1 MTSNHGRQNG
11 NFKNLFEQNYLWDI
25 ILKHAKW
32 RTQTSP
38 TQNPGII
45 YLLEEISEV
54 MVNLKMLLDE
64 FYQIGI
70 ISDKQAFKVPKL
82 VKKLIGLNDQEKL
95 RFKED
100 TKLPHN
106 LIFLQNSITP
116 ATPSKLPNFSI
127 EKIEKILP
135 LNSETGPDSPPQD
148 FSTNIRSSPSP
159 PEVKVK
165 KEKVENIEVQ
175 PDISS
180 STSTTPTM
188 KPMWN
193 KNQDGSFS
201 CTYKGVYR
209 LQLFK
214 KNISQ

>member
-106 LIFLQNSITP
+106 LIFLQSYNHLYVRGMLEVFNCGNQLKSTASYIV
-116 ATPSKLPNFSI
+116 NN
-127 EKIEKILP
+127 LP
-135 LNSETGPDSPPQD
+135 LS
-148 FSTNIRSSPSP
+148 IRCN
-159 PEVKVK
+159 VR
-165 KEKVENIEVQ
+165 
-175 PDISS
+175 
-180 STSTTPTM
+180 
-188 KPMWN
+188 
-193 KNQDGSFS
+193 
-201 CTYKGVYR
+201 Y
-209 LQLFK
+209 
-214 KNISQ
+214 